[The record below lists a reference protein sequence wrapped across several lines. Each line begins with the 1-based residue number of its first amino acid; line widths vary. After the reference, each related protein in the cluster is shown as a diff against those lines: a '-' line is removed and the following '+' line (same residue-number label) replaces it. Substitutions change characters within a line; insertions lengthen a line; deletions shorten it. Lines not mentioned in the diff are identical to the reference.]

1 MRPGNI
7 HSADGWED
15 MLCPVLARYP
25 AEAKPSIIRRRFR
38 ADAAFAIP
46 ALFDLL
52 EAESWGLPQQ
62 SSVTQVRMPMGSRES
77 QFGLFHQTNTTRA
90 TSATQTIPFEWAL
103 P

>member
-1 MRPGNI
+1 LRPGNI

-62 SSVTQVRMPMGSRES
+62 SSTLPQPGLEFSG
-77 QFGLFHQTNTTRA
+77 FGQTHGLGA
-90 TSATQTIPFEWAL
+90 VLI
-103 P
+103 